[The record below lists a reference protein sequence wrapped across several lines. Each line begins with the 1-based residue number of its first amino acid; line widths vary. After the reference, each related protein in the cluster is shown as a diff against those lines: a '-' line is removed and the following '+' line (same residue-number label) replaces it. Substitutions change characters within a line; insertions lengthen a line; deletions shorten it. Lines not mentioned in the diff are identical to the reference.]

1 MRAEPSS
8 AFDACISDWA
18 LSSAE
23 DFWET
28 ACKSFKFDL
37 SPLTREETVV
47 KAEATEAPTAAP
59 TANVTP
65 KEVPMKTYQELM
77 AKQYASWWPLF
88 VPVAAI
94 AACIDKW
101 FLDAASW
108 PEAAGHGV
116 FAGLCFMALVY
127 AGKAVRPFPWVI
139 PVAAA
144 VTCARKWFFS
154 APTWTAPLDAGLV
167 TAFVLL
173 VVLHLMKG
181 SR

>member
-1 MRAEPSS
+1 
-8 AFDACISDWA
+8 
-18 LSSAE
+18 
-23 DFWET
+23 
-28 ACKSFKFDL
+28 
-37 SPLTREETVV
+37 
-47 KAEATEAPTAAP
+47 
-59 TANVTP
+59 
-65 KEVPMKTYQELM
+65 M

-88 VPVAAI
+88 VPV

-144 VTCARKWFFS
+144 VTCARKWFFG
-154 APTWTAPLDAGLV
+154 APTWTAALDAGLV

>member
-1 MRAEPSS
+1 M
-8 AFDACISDWA
+8 
-18 LSSAE
+18 
-23 DFWET
+23 
-28 ACKSFKFDL
+28 
-37 SPLTREETVV
+37 V

-59 TANVTP
+59 TATVTP
-65 KEVPMKTYQELM
+65 KEVLMKTYQELM

-127 AGKAVRPFPWVI
+127 AG
-139 PVAAA
+139 
-144 VTCARKWFFS
+144 
-154 APTWTAPLDAGLV
+154 
-167 TAFVLL
+167 
-173 VVLHLMKG
+173 
-181 SR
+181 

>member
-1 MRAEPSS
+1 
-8 AFDACISDWA
+8 
-18 LSSAE
+18 
-23 DFWET
+23 
-28 ACKSFKFDL
+28 
-37 SPLTREETVV
+37 
-47 KAEATEAPTAAP
+47 
-59 TANVTP
+59 
-65 KEVPMKTYQELM
+65 M

-144 VTCARKWFFS
+144 VTCARKWVFS
-154 APTWTAPLDAGLV
+154 APTWTAALDAGLV

>member
-59 TANVTP
+59 QQT
-65 KEVPMKTYQELM
+65 
-77 AKQYASWWPLF
+77 
-88 VPVAAI
+88 
-94 AACIDKW
+94 
-101 FLDAASW
+101 
-108 PEAAGHGV
+108 
-116 FAGLCFMALVY
+116 
-127 AGKAVRPFPWVI
+127 
-139 PVAAA
+139 
-144 VTCARKWFFS
+144 
-154 APTWTAPLDAGLV
+154 
-167 TAFVLL
+167 
-173 VVLHLMKG
+173 
-181 SR
+181 SRQKKCP